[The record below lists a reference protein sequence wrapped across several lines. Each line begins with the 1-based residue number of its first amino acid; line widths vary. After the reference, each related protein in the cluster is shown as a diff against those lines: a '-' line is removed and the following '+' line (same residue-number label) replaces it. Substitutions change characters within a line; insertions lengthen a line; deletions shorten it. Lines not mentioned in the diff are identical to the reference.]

1 MVIVLDLTVRD
12 LVYFS
17 VGIIINMTLH
27 EEVRT
32 AMLQLPVVNKMIDLL
47 KDANLE
53 DMDLAKVACK
63 AIHNLQGMGQQ
74 NLLWSEEAVKK
85 LDEFTIEF
93 GEELDE
99 IMVSA
104 ALNFSD
110 NNLTFNRMWR
120 QRKSLSRS
128 KGYETYL
135 IN

>member
-63 AIHNLQGMGQQ
+63 AIHNLQGMG
-74 NLLWSEEAVKK
+74 
-85 LDEFTIEF
+85 
-93 GEELDE
+93 
-99 IMVSA
+99 
-104 ALNFSD
+104 
-110 NNLTFNRMWR
+110 
-120 QRKSLSRS
+120 
-128 KGYETYL
+128 
-135 IN
+135 